1 MTNTKRLLFKNR
13 SNHTGPGPESE
24 LFTNRNYIGRCT
36 AAILIVLGS
45 WLATDILPGSGVQR
59 LLDLRGGTSSEAFI
73 ASLQK
78 AENGMTLGQ
87 VEAFEWATR
96 NLTDEQLIARYGS
109 SATVREVVVG
119 ETLRYVDK
127 QRTIINRLE
136 DTVSHQ
142 DLDAEQ
148 NRKDAV
154 LARLKTIVPVIRS
167 IRVYGSNEVSQDSE
181 RDCNSGDCQADDVEG
196 YGMLVLYSISN
207 PNQIALKQLPCTVVY
222 RSNGRMTKQERDFN
236 CFAQEK
242 APNGDY
248 YLWLPLK
255 SSRTDSRMEASILV
269 TYEDATVQDPEVYF
283 RQIPAL
289 GESGDLRRFIRAKS
303 EMKKALDYKSM
314 M

>member
-1 MTNTKRLLFKNR
+1 MANTKRHLFKNR
-13 SNHTGPGPESE
+13 SNQTGPGPEGG

-45 WLATDILPGSGVQR
+45 WLATEVLPGSGVQR
-59 LLDLRGGTSSEAFI
+59 FLDLRGGTSSDAFI

-127 QRTIINRLE
+127 QRTIINHLE
-136 DTVSHQ
+136 GTVSHQ

-148 NRKDAV
+148 NRKEAV
-154 LARLKTIVPVIRS
+154 LTRLKTIVPVIRS
-167 IRVYGSNEVSQDSE
+167 IQVFGFNENSE
-181 RDCNSGDCQADDVEG
+181 RDCNSGGCQTDDVESS
-196 YGMLVLYSISN
+196 GMLVLYSISN
-207 PNQIALKQLPCTVVY
+207 PNRVALKQLPCTVIY

-236 CFAQEK
+236 CLTQEK

-255 SSRTDSRMEASILV
+255 SNKTDSKMEASILV
-269 TYEDATVQDPEVYF
+269 SYEDATVQDPEVYF

-289 GESGDLRRFIRAKS
+289 GVSGDFRRLIRAKS